1 MLNMCRSRCRCNDYV
16 PILIYLNSLVPN
28 SKYEG
33 IIISKSTTYQR
44 YTLHIYTAYQMSQSE
59 EKIIQQEKRNVTW
72 ESYNVFSSLYLIVLL
87 KPQIFVFK
95 LLSAYL
101 GDQLTSID
109 LAEMSSVYKSNGS
122 QSS

>member
-1 MLNMCRSRCRCNDYV
+1 MF
-16 PILIYLNSLVPN
+16 
-28 SKYEG
+28 
-33 IIISKSTTYQR
+33 QR
-44 YTLHIYTAYQMSQSE
+44 YSLHIYTAYQVSQSE
-59 EKIIQQEKRNVTW
+59 KKKIQQEKRNVSW
-72 ESYNVFSSLYLIVLL
+72 ESYNVYSSLYLIVLL

-109 LAEMSSVYKSNGS
+109 LAEMSSVYNNNGS

>member
-1 MLNMCRSRCRCNDYV
+1 
-16 PILIYLNSLVPN
+16 
-28 SKYEG
+28 
-33 IIISKSTTYQR
+33 
-44 YTLHIYTAYQMSQSE
+44 MSQSE
-59 EKIIQQEKRNVTW
+59 EKIIQQEKRNASW
-72 ESYNVFSSLYLIVLL
+72 ESYNDFVYSSLYLIVLL
-87 KPQIFVFK
+87 KPQKFVFK

>member
-1 MLNMCRSRCRCNDYV
+1 MF
-16 PILIYLNSLVPN
+16 
-28 SKYEG
+28 
-33 IIISKSTTYQR
+33 QR
-44 YTLHIYTAYQMSQSE
+44 YSLHIYTAYQMSQSE
-59 EKIIQQEKRNVTW
+59 EKIIQQEKRNASW
-72 ESYNVFSSLYLIVLL
+72 ESYNVYSSLYLIVLL